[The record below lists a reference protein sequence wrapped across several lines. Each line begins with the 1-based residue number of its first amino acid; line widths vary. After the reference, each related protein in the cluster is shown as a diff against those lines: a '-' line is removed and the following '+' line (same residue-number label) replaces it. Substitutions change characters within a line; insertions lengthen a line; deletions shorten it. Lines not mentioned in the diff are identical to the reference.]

1 MNWLNYHHLLYFHM
15 VAKEGSVTT
24 AALKLHL
31 SQPTL
36 SGQVRQLEESLGEKL
51 FERRGRNLVLSEAGQ
66 VVYRYADE
74 IFSLGRELTEAVK
87 GRHNQRSP
95 RFVVG
100 VADVLPKLV
109 VYRLLE
115 PAVHME
121 GGIRL
126 SVREESMERLLAAL
140 SAHELDLVLSDSPL
154 PPTAGVKAW
163 SHLLTEST
171 VSFFAVPA
179 LAAKLRPGFPAS
191 LDRQPMLMPGETA
204 ALRRP
209 LERWL
214 ENANLRPEVSAE
226 IEDSALLK
234 SFGGAGAGVFAAPTV
249 LEAELCRQYQVEV
262 VGRVEELKERYYAIS
277 VERRIRHPAV
287 AAISAGARELSPE
300 AMR

>member
-1 MNWLNYHHLLYFHM
+1 MNWLNYHHLLYFYS
-15 VAKEGSVTT
+15 VAKEGSVTA

-36 SGQVRQLEESLGEKL
+36 SGQVRQLEEALGEKL

-74 IFSLGRELTEAVK
+74 IFSLGKELTEAVK

-100 VADVLPKLV
+100 AADVLPKLV

-115 PAVHME
+115 PAMKLD

-126 SVREESMERLLAAL
+126 TVREESMERLLAAL

-179 LAAKLRPGFPAS
+179 LAAKLRPGFPAT
-191 LDRQPMLMPGETA
+191 LERQPMLMPGETA

-214 ENANLRPEVSAE
+214 EQANLRPEISAE

-249 LEAELCRQYQVEV
+249 MEAEVCRQYQVEV
-262 VGRVEELKERYYAIS
+262 VGRAEELKERYYAIS

-287 AAISAGARELSPE
+287 VAISAAARELTPD

>member
-15 VAKEGSVTT
+15 VAKEGSVTA

-115 PAVHME
+115 PAMHME

>member
-15 VAKEGSVTT
+15 VAKEGSVTA

-100 VADVLPKLV
+100 VADVLPKMV

-115 PAVHME
+115 PAMKME

-126 SVREESMERLLAAL
+126 TVREESMERLLAAL

-179 LAAKLRPGFPAS
+179 LAAKLRPGFPGS
-191 LDRQPMLMPGETA
+191 LDRQPILMPGETA

-214 ENANLRPEVSAE
+214 ESGNLRPDVSAE

-249 LEAELCRQYQVEV
+249 LEAEVCRQYQVEV
-262 VGRVEELKERYYAIS
+262 VGRADELKERYYAIS

>member
-1 MNWLNYHHLLYFHM
+1 MNWLNYHHLLYFYS
-15 VAKEGSVTT
+15 VAKEGSVTA

-36 SGQVRQLEESLGEKL
+36 SGQVRQLEEALGEKL
-51 FERRGRNLVLSEAGQ
+51 FERRGRNLVLSEAGH

-74 IFSLGRELTEAVK
+74 IFSLGKELTEAVK

-100 VADVLPKLV
+100 AADVLPKLV

-115 PAVHME
+115 PAMKLD

-126 SVREESMERLLAAL
+126 TVREESMDRLLAAL

-179 LAAKLRPGFPAS
+179 LAAKLRPGFPAT
-191 LDRQPMLMPGETA
+191 LERQPMLMPGETA

-214 ENANLRPEVSAE
+214 EQANLRPEISAE

-249 LEAELCRQYQVEV
+249 MEAEVCRQYQVEV
-262 VGRVEELKERYYAIS
+262 VGRAEELKERYYAIS

-287 AAISAGARELSPE
+287 VAISAAARELTPD

>member
-1 MNWLNYHHLLYFHM
+1 MNWLNYHHLLYFYT
-15 VAKEGSVTT
+15 VAKEGSVTA

-74 IFSLGRELTEAVK
+74 IFSLGKELSEAVK
-87 GRHNQRSP
+87 GKHNQRSP

-109 VYRLLE
+109 VYHLLE
-115 PAVHME
+115 PAMKME

-171 VSFFAVPA
+171 VTFFAVPT
-179 LAAKLRPGFPAS
+179 LAAKLRPGFPQS
-191 LDRQPMLMPGETA
+191 LDRQPLLMPGETA
-204 ALRRP
+204 AMRRP

-214 ENANLRPEVSAE
+214 EQYNLRPEVTAE

-249 LEAELCRQYQVEV
+249 MEAEVCRQYQVEV
-262 VGRVEELKERYYAIS
+262 VGRAEELKERYYAIS

-287 AAISAGARELSPE
+287 AAISAGARERMPE